1 MARYFLSGCVEHR
14 QYQAT
19 HVGIGKIG
27 CNAYL
32 MIVLTI
38 GQELDGLP
46 AYD

>member
-1 MARYFLSGCVEHR
+1 M
-14 QYQAT
+14 

-27 CNAYL
+27 CDAYL

-38 GQELDGLP
+38 GQELDGLL